1 MFDTLKDLSVVY
13 SFDRSGYER
22 HARRFSD
29 LNPTAFAGKHFL
41 VTGGTRGIG
50 QAVTEGLLSCG
61 AEVTVSARSD
71 TDYNENFGHHSRV
84 HFLQLDLADFDAIM
98 QADLGTYDGLVLNAG
113 GMPDKLQVVQ
123 QQYDVIFASQV
134 VGHFLLVR
142 RLINEGQLKPLSPVH
157 WVASG
162 GMYLQKLELSD
173 LSWQSA
179 KYDKVKSY
187 ANAKRAQVI
196 LNGLM
201 AQRFKNFTF
210 SCSHPGWVGTQAL
223 ADALP
228 DFTEK
233 MGARLRSAE
242 QGADT
247 ILWCLEQGRKL
258 KSGLFWFDRR
268 PRKTHPFFWTREKE
282 ADRLRLLEMLES
294 EWQARQDMPSKV
306 ATSVN

>member
-1 MFDTLKDLSVVY
+1 MFDTLKDYSIVY

-22 HARRFSD
+22 HAQRFSD

-50 QAVTEGLLSCG
+50 QAVTEGLLSYG

-71 TDYNENFGHHSRV
+71 RDYQENFGHHSRV
-84 HFLQLDLADFDAIM
+84 HFLPLDLADFDAVM
-98 QADLGTYDGLVLNAG
+98 AAPLRSFDGVVLNAG
-113 GMPDKLQVVQ
+113 GMPDKLQVVDD
-123 QQYDVIFASQV
+123 QYDVIFASQV
-134 VGHFLLVR
+134 VGHFLLTR
-142 RLINEGQLKPLSPVH
+142 RLINEGLLKPLSPIH

-162 GMYLQKLELSD
+162 GMYLQKLDLSD
-173 LSWQSA
+173 LSWQQTE
-179 KYDKVKSY
+179 YDKVKSY

-233 MGARLRSAE
+233 LGGRLRTAE

-247 ILWCLEQGRKL
+247 ILWCLEQGTKL

-268 PRKTHPFFWTREKE
+268 ARKTHPFFWTREKE
-282 ADRLRLLEMLES
+282 ADRLTLLELLES
-294 EWQARQDMPSKV
+294 EWHDHQDISSKV